1 MLAVDFESVVDRHR
15 SKVLRYALV
24 SLRDPDAAETV
35 TQDCFVKAY
44 RTWHTF
50 RGDCSVDTWLMQ
62 IAVNLVRDHIRNRR
76 AHFWSRLE
84 ELGDSYSGS
93 MPSPEAQAALTEQV
107 AAVWDA
113 ATRLPQQQRTVFDLR
128 FKNDLDLLEIAAV
141 TGLKEGTVK
150 AHLFRALKS
159 VRWACAAIA
168 ACLLL
173 MFSLPKPE
181 QRPSDAELFRQI
193 DSQLSQSAPTA
204 LQPLSLLLTGNQ

>member
-1 MLAVDFESVVDRHR
+1 MLSVDFESAVDRHR
-15 SKVLRYALV
+15 SKVFRYALV
-24 SLRDPDAAETV
+24 SLRDRDAADTV

-62 IAVNLVRDHIRNRR
+62 IAVNLVRDHMRNRR

-84 ELGDSYSGS
+84 ELGTSHSS
-93 MPSPEAQAALTEQV
+93 RKPSPEAQAVLTEQV

-113 ATRLPQQQRTVFDLR
+113 ATKLPQQQRTVFALR
-128 FKNDLDLLEIAAV
+128 FRDDLDLLEIAAA

-150 AHLFRALKS
+150 THLFRALKS
-159 VRWACAAIA
+159 VRWACAAIG

-181 QRPSDAELFRQI
+181 RRPSDAELFQQI
-193 DSQLSQSAPTA
+193 DTQLSQSAPTA
-204 LQPLSLLLTGNQ
+204 LQPLSLFLTENQ